1 MPILK
6 PGEYVWEPELSPR
19 GRSLYWRRC
28 RPVFVEQSL
37 GAMHPGMSLMITDI
51 AAGPETR
58 SDRDFVIVTSEY
70 VQSYRVPIHGFIK
83 GTDCCA
89 A

>member
-1 MPILK
+1 
-6 PGEYVWEPELSPR
+6 
-19 GRSLYWRRC
+19 
-28 RPVFVEQSL
+28 VFVEQSL

-51 AAGPETR
+51 AAGSETG